1 MNETEIIRETITQMN
16 SAPSIETYALMG
28 GLVVSVG
35 LLLVAIFT
43 LRQSNKIQGQNL
55 FHDLVKIE
63 KSLYDDLENIGGR
76 IGIERVLNF
85 YEYLSFLYFHNVI
98 DRKMTERLFKPEL
111 IKNYEKFER
120 HLKPDF
126 VNLTNLYK
134 LWKDKSAMVE
144 DKRTIWQRIWDPED
158 SRFFGELFLIV
169 GGFLIA
175 KWIELIIPNFTQ
187 IKWLYF
193 GIGFLFVLY
202 AVKLLRKSEK

>member
-1 MNETEIIRETITQMN
+1 VNNITYLSN
-16 SAPSIETYALMG
+16 NGSIETYILIG
-28 GLVVSVG
+28 GLVVSAG
-35 LLLVAIFT
+35 LLIVAIFT

-85 YEYLSFLYFHNVI
+85 YEYLSFLYFHRVI

-120 HLKPDF
+120 HLKPEF
-126 VNLTNLYK
+126 SHLTRLYK
-134 LWKDKSAMVE
+134 LWNNKSPMVQ
-144 DKRTIWQRIWDPED
+144 DKRTLWQRIWEPED
-158 SRFFGELFLIV
+158 SHLFGELFLII

-175 KWIELIIPNFTQ
+175 KWIELIIPDFIQ
-187 IKWLYF
+187 IKWLYL

-202 AVKLLRKSEK
+202 AVKLLRKSEGK